1 MSIGVGIVTG
11 MTADTISVTLDPDLR
26 RDLDEEV
33 AGGNRSAVV
42 AQAIQEYLDRKRIAA
57 AAEWHASLTG
67 DDAAA
72 LSEFDAQW

>member
-1 MSIGVGIVTG
+1 

-42 AQAIQEYLDRKRIAA
+42 AQAVDVECWCAVDTTA
-57 AAEWHASLTG
+57 
-67 DDAAA
+67 DAAQKV
-72 LSEFDAQW
+72 LPHMRRELLIV

>member
-1 MSIGVGIVTG
+1 

-26 RDLDEEV
+26 KDLDAEV

-42 AQAIQEYLDRKRIAA
+42 AQAVREYLDRKRIAA

-72 LSEFDAQW
+72 LEAFDAQW